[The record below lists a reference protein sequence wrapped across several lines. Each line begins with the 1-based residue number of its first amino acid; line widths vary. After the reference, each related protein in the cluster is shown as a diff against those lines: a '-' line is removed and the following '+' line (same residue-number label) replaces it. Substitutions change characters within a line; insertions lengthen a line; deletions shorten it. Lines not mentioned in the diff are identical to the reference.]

1 MSFGV
6 SVRIPDYRTD
16 RVSVP
21 RAWFMGPGKGD
32 RDSILGRLGC
42 EQSSGKVR
50 MSSMAELC
58 LHPKIMLCCLNYMG
72 ECLGFATPKRSFSA
86 SSLCTTLWRGH
97 WGSPDLPMFCTH
109 GCVIF
114 CLMYGTFWG
123 VNPPTQLSS
132 AQTYPG
138 VPLSQPAR
146 CDTTALS
153 HRGSI
158 RCAMGMGT
166 QGWGLGSATASNNN
180 VFCT

>member
-1 MSFGV
+1 MVSFGV

-21 RAWFMGPGKGD
+21 RAWFMGPGNGD

-86 SSLCTTLWRGH
+86 SSLCTALWRGH

-114 CLMYGTFWG
+114 LFNVRDFLGGKST
-123 VNPPTQLSS
+123 NS
-132 AQTYPG
+132 AQQCPNL
-138 VPLSQPAR
+138 P
-146 CDTTALS
+146 
-153 HRGSI
+153 
-158 RCAMGMGT
+158 
-166 QGWGLGSATASNNN
+166 WGPSVTASKM
-180 VFCT
+180 